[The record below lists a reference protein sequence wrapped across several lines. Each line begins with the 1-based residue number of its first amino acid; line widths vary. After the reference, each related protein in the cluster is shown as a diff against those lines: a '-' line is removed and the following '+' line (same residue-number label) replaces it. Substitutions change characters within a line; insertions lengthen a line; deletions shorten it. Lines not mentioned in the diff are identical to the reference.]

1 MPGPDPVSAVETA
14 VYAGRLR
21 LLRARSSAT
30 RAEAAAAAGMP
41 VEAYVGLETGRVGW
55 GGVTVET
62 AQALLDAL
70 GVADERDL
78 LARVPTP
85 PPAPASV
92 VPLPRSAPDDQH
104 PPTRLTRVP

>member
-21 LLRARSSAT
+21 WLRARAGAT
-30 RAEAAAAAGMP
+30 RGETAAAADLT
-41 VEAYVGLETGRVGW
+41 VETYIGLETGRVDW

-78 LARVPTP
+78 LARVTTP
-85 PPAPASV
+85 PPAPV
-92 VPLPRSAPDDQH
+92 VPLPRRAPDDQH
-104 PPTRLTRVP
+104 PRPRLTPVP